1 MRATATA
8 RWKGT
13 EKVFRSVALLV
24 IVVHPDASGL
34 HRPLH
39 DRIRSAAFRAGNTVI
54 FEELGKGPIIR
65 FLLPAE

>member
-1 MRATATA
+1 
-8 RWKGT
+8 
-13 EKVFRSVALLV
+13 VFRSVALLV

-65 FLLPAE
+65 FLLPGE